1 MRPQPGDYP
10 VFYDTYI
17 SLTTGA
23 DVQSLLSESLAGL
36 EAFLYSIADNQSD
49 FAYAEGKWTVKE
61 VLQHC
66 IDTERIFAYRALS
79 HARGEQQ
86 SLPGFEQNDY
96 AGIATVN
103 HRTLSG
109 LVEEFILV
117 RRTTLLLF
125 ESFTRED
132 LARTGTVNGNSIK
145 TFCWGFIIEGHWL
158 HHQRILKEKYHL

>member
-17 SLTTGA
+17 SLTKG
-23 DVQSLLSESLAGL
+23 DNVLSLLGQSIKSL
-36 EAFLYSIADNQSD
+36 EAFLYTLREEKAD
-49 FAYAEGKWTVKE
+49 FAYAEGKWTVKN

-66 IDTERIFAYRALS
+66 IDTERIFAYRALA

-96 AGIATVN
+96 ADAASVK
-103 HRTLSG
+103 HRTLLS
-109 LVEEFILV
+109 LVEEFLWV

-125 ESFTRED
+125 ESFTPED
-132 LARTGTVNGNSIK
+132 MSRTGTVNKNPVK

-158 HHQRILKEKYHL
+158 HHQQILKARYYL

>member
-1 MRPQPGDYP
+1 MRPQTGDYP

-17 SLTTGA
+17 SLTVGT
-23 DVQSLLSESLAGL
+23 DVQQVLSDSLKNLDN
-36 EAFLYSIADNQSD
+36 FLHSIPENKSD

-96 AGIATVN
+96 AATAAVTQK
-103 HRTLSG
+103 TLLS
-109 LVEEFILV
+109 LIEEFILV

-125 ESFTRED
+125 EGLLQAD
-132 LARTGTVNGNSIK
+132 LERVGIVNNQPVK

-158 HHQRILKEKYHL
+158 HHQRILKEKYDL

>member
-1 MRPQPGDYP
+1 MRPQTGDYP

-23 DVQSLLSESLAGL
+23 DVQYLLSQSLKNL
-36 EAFLYSIADNQSD
+36 DDFLHSIPENLSD

-61 VLQHC
+61 VVQHC

-79 HARGEQQ
+79 HARGERQ

-96 AGIATVN
+96 AATVVVTQ
-103 HRTLSG
+103 RSLTRLI
-109 LVEEFILV
+109 EEFILV
-117 RRTTLLLF
+117 RRTTQLLF
-125 ESFTRED
+125 EGFLQAD
-132 LARTGTVNGNSIK
+132 LERVGIINGQPIK

>member
-1 MRPQPGDYP
+1 MRPQTGDYP

-17 SLTTGA
+17 SLTTGT
-23 DVQSLLSESLAGL
+23 DVRNVLSESLKNL
-36 EAFLYSIADNQSD
+36 DSFLYTIPENQSD

-96 AGIATVN
+96 AATAALA
-103 HRTLSG
+103 HRSLKS

-125 ESFTRED
+125 EGLLQED
-132 LARTGTVNGNSIK
+132 LERVGVVNSQPIK

-158 HHQRILKEKYHL
+158 HHQRILKEKYRL

>member
-1 MRPQPGDYP
+1 MRPQTGDYP

-17 SLTTGA
+17 SLTTGTDA
-23 DVQSLLSESLAGL
+23 QTILSESLKNL
-36 EAFLYSIADNQSD
+36 DSFLHSIPENQAD

-61 VLQHC
+61 VVQHC

-79 HARGEQQ
+79 HARGERQ

-96 AGIATVN
+96 AATVVLTQ
-103 HRTLSG
+103 RSLPR
-109 LVEEFILV
+109 LIEEFILV
-117 RRTTLLLF
+117 RRTTQLLF
-125 ESFTRED
+125 EGFLQAD
-132 LARTGTVNGNSIK
+132 LERVGIINGQPIK

>member
-1 MRPQPGDYP
+1 MRPLPGDYP

-17 SLTTGA
+17 SLTTGT
-23 DVQSLLSESLAGL
+23 DVQNLLSGSLAGL
-36 EAFLYSIADNQSD
+36 EDFLYSIADNQSD
-49 FAYAEGKWTVKE
+49 FAYAAGKWTVKE

-86 SLPGFEQNDY
+86 SLPGFEQNHY
-96 AGIATVN
+96 AAMATVN
-103 HRTLSG
+103 HRTLSS

-125 ESFTRED
+125 ESFTQED
-132 LARTGTVNGNSIK
+132 LARIGTVNGNAIK
-145 TFCWGFIIEGHWL
+145 TLCWGFIIEGHWL
-158 HHQRILKEKYHL
+158 HHQRILKEKYRL

>member
-1 MRPQPGDYP
+1 MRPQTGDYP
-10 VFYDTYI
+10 VFYNTYI
-17 SLTTGA
+17 SLTTGT
-23 DVQSLLSESLAGL
+23 DVQTVLSESLKNLDG
-36 EAFLYSIADNQSD
+36 FLRAIPENQSD

-96 AGIATVN
+96 AAIADVT

-109 LVEEFILV
+109 LIEEFILV
-117 RRTTLLLF
+117 RRTTQILF
-125 ESFTRED
+125 EGLLQAD
-132 LARTGTVNGNSIK
+132 LERIGIVNNQPVK
-145 TFCWGFIIEGHWL
+145 TFCWGFIIVGHWL
-158 HHQRILKEKYHL
+158 HHQRILKEKYSL